1 MQNTT
6 KFVGLDVSKEL
17 IAVAV
22 ADADRG
28 TPRSLGNIE
37 NTPEAIRKLMKKIG
51 EHTDLEVCYEAGPT
65 GYGIYRQLKKMGI
78 SCMVVAPSL
87 IPRRQGDRVKTDRR
101 DALRL
106 AQLLRSGELTAV
118 WVPEEDD
125 EALRDL
131 VRARQDAKED
141 LLRARHRLSKF
152 LLRNGLSAPQGVR
165 NWTVKHRQW
174 LNTLKWE
181 RHARQITFQ
190 EYWHQIDEI
199 QERIK
204 RLEQE
209 MHAQA
214 TDSPHTPV
222 IQALQTLRGVAEVT
236 EISLVAEVEKFSR
249 FRSPKQL
256 MAYAGLVP
264 REYSSGS
271 SRWQGGITKT
281 GNTHVR
287 FAVTESA
294 WSYRH
299 KPALKGALRKR
310 QEGKNP
316 QAQMIAWKAQDR
328 LHPKYFRMV
337 SRGKESSVA
346 VTAVARELL
355 GFVWAIAC
363 QVEQAQ
369 DASQHVV

>member
-6 KFVGLDVSKEL
+6 KFVGLDVSKEM

-28 TPRSLGNIE
+28 AARSLGNIE

-65 GYGIYRQLKKMGI
+65 GYGIY
-78 SCMVVAPSL
+78 
-87 IPRRQGDRVKTDRR
+87 
-101 DALRL
+101 
-106 AQLLRSGELTAV
+106 
-118 WVPEEDD
+118 
-125 EALRDL
+125 
-131 VRARQDAKED
+131 
-141 LLRARHRLSKF
+141 
-152 LLRNGLSAPQGVR
+152 LRNGLSAPQSVR
-165 NWTVKHRQW
+165 NWTTKHRQW

-181 RHARQITFQ
+181 RHAQQITFQ

-214 TDSPHTPV
+214 TDSPHAPV

-236 EISLVAEVEKFSR
+236 AISLVAEVGKFSR

-287 FAVTESA
+287 FTVTESA

-316 QAQMIAWKAQDR
+316 QAQMIAWKAPDR
-328 LHPKYFRMV
+328 LHREYFRMV
-337 SRGKESSVA
+337 SRGKESSMA

-369 DASQHVV
+369 DASRPAV